1 MEAARLATVDD
12 LGDVAALLNE
22 AYREVG
28 DSKGG
33 EMALRRELRPGPVT
47 VDHIRPDVEDSD
59 CLSLVGT
66 IDDVNV
72 GLALGRLETLR
83 DGATIC
89 EITEIFVLEDAR
101 GVGVGEAMLDM
112 AMDWARKRG
121 CFRIESSVLP
131 GNRAGKNFFERAA
144 MVTRML
150 RVSTSLDD

>member
-1 MEAARLATVDD
+1 MEAARPATADD
-12 LGDVAALLNE
+12 LADIAALLNE

-33 EMALRRELRPGPVT
+33 EMALRRELRPVPLT
-47 VDHIRPDVEDSD
+47 VEDLRSEVAD
-59 CLSLVGT
+59 PECLSIVGT

-101 GVGVGEAMLDM
+101 GVGVGEAMLDT
-112 AMDWARKRG
+112 AMDWARGKG

-150 RVSTSLDD
+150 RVSTSLED